1 MTETAP
7 SKRFTILVLAN
18 RENYVSNPLG
28 DTYLDTDD
36 MVFVGPTAT
45 AEQALAA
52 APNADILFADSV
64 ASVPRA
70 LIEGMPNLKLINT
83 EGVGFNGVDCEAA
96 AERGIP
102 VCNNAGGNAHA
113 VAEQAILLM
122 LGLLRHVLAWDAAVR
137 DGRQFEAKAE
147 GFANGITDLADCT
160 VGIIGL
166 GNSGQAL
173 AKRLQAFGTRVLYT
187 GRRRKSPAL
196 EQELHVEWCELPE
209 LLGAC
214 DIVSLHTAVTEDT
227 VNMADAA
234 FFAQMKD
241 GAYLINTARG
251 DLVVNEDL
259 ADALRSGKLAG
270 AGLDTIAPEPVTSD
284 NLLLNLEPAVAARI
298 LFSPHVAGITTG
310 SRNRMQAHMWDN
322 LARVARGEKPT
333 CIVNGL

>member
-7 SKRFTILVLAN
+7 SKRFKILVLAN
-18 RENYVSNPLG
+18 RENYVPNPLG
-28 DTYLDTDD
+28 NTYLDTDD
-36 MVFVGPTAT
+36 MVFAGPTAT

-52 APNADILFADSV
+52 APDADILFVDSV

-70 LIEGMPNLKLINT
+70 LIDGLPNLKLVNT

-96 AERGIP
+96 AARGIP

-113 VAEQAILLM
+113 VAEQALLLM
-122 LGLLRHVLAWDAAVR
+122 LGLLRHVLAWDTAVR
-137 DGRQFEAKAE
+137 DGRQFQAKAE

-173 AKRLQAFGTRVLYT
+173 AKRLHAFGTRVLYT
-187 GRRRKSPAL
+187 SHHRKSPAL
-196 EQELHVEWCELPE
+196 EQELHVEWYELPD

-227 VNMADAA
+227 ADMVDAA
-234 FFAQMKD
+234 FLSQMKD

-251 DLVVNEDL
+251 DLVVNDDL
-259 ADALRSGKLAG
+259 AAALKSGKLAG

-284 NLLLNLEPAVAARI
+284 NVLLNLEPTVAARI

-310 SRNRMQAHMWDN
+310 SRCRMQNHMWDN
-322 LARVARGEKPT
+322 LARVARGERPT
-333 CIVNGL
+333 CIVNGV